1 MAQIPVLLW
10 LWHGPAAVPLIQP
23 LAWELPFAIS
33 VALKKKKKKKKK
45 LGMNFIPGCHFV
57 IHNPTIQGKY
67 FF

>member
-33 VALKKKKKKKKK
+33 VALKKKKKKAWYE
-45 LGMNFIPGCHFV
+45 FYTRVPFCHPQS
-57 IHNPTIQGKY
+57 HNPREI
-67 FF
+67 FFLIF